1 MTVRLYNTDGRKI
14 EPFKPIKDGQAG
26 LYCCGPT
33 VYNYAHI
40 GNLRAFMF
48 EDILRR
54 TLEYAGYKVKHIMNV
69 TDVGHL
75 TDDGDDGE
83 DKMIKA
89 AREKGLSVWDI
100 ARFFTDAFIDDTKR
114 LNILK
119 PTMYCKATEHI
130 DDMIKMVQKLEDNGF
145 TYVAGGNVYFD
156 SSKFPEYGKM
166 ALLDKQDL
174 IHGARV
180 VIDINKRS
188 PQDFVLWFTESKFE
202 KQAMIWESP
211 WGVGYPG
218 WHIECSAMS
227 CKYLGPHFDI
237 HCGGIDHIP
246 VHHTNEIAQSEAAN
260 GEKWVNYWC
269 HNEFLLMKTGKMS
282 KSKGGFLTL
291 QSLVDKGYDPLDYR
305 YFLLGG
311 HYRSQLIF
319 TWESLESSATA
330 RRNLVQKIGNLKKNT
345 TAVPLD
351 TLSKN
356 AKGKLNDFNEHITA
370 DLMTPRC
377 LADLWG
383 LLKDNSISDGEK
395 LTVAYKMDQVL
406 GLKMDTYEIEDESV
420 DVSAEDLLLIAE
432 RVEAKKTR
440 NFNRADEIRDIFS
453 ERGYILVDS
462 PEGTFLKKK

>member
-1 MTVRLYNTDGRKI
+1 MTVNLYNTDGRQI
-14 EPFKPIKDGQAG
+14 EAFKPINKGKVG
-26 LYCCGPT
+26 FYCCGPT

-54 TLEYAGYKVKHIMNV
+54 TLEYAGYKVKHIMNI

-89 AREKGLSVWDI
+89 AREKGMSVWDI
-100 ARFFTDAFIDDTKR
+100 ADFFTESFIKDTSR

-119 PTMYCKATEHI
+119 PTKYSRATEHI
-130 DDMIKMVQKLEDNGF
+130 EDMINMIQKLQDKGF
-145 TYVAGGNVYFD
+145 TYIAGGNVYFD

-166 ALLDKQDL
+166 ALLDKQEL
-174 IHGARV
+174 QHGARV
-180 VIDINKRS
+180 VIDKNKKG

-202 KQAMIWESP
+202 KQAMTWESP
-211 WGVGYPG
+211 WGTGYPG

-227 CKYLGPHFDI
+227 CRYLGSHFDI

-291 QSLVDKGYDPLDYR
+291 QTLVDKGYDPLDFR
-305 YFLLGG
+305 YYLLGG
-311 HYRSQLIF
+311 HYRSQLVF
-319 TWESLESSATA
+319 TWESLEASASA
-330 RRNLVQKIGNLKKNT
+330 RRNLVQKIGTMIKKS
-345 TAVPLD
+345 APVPLEK
-351 TLSKN
+351 LGVN
-356 AKGKLNDFNEHITA
+356 AKKRLQDFDEHIAA

-383 LLKDNSISDGEK
+383 LLKDNSISDEEK
-395 LTVAYKMDQVL
+395 LSVVFTMDRVL
-406 GLKMDTYEIEDESV
+406 GLKMDTYKVEDEIIQLS
-420 DVSAEDLLLIAE
+420 DSDRKLIAE
-432 RVEAKKTR
+432 RAEAKKAKD
-440 NFNRADEIRDIFS
+440 FSRADEIRDIFS
-453 ERGYILVDS
+453 NRGYILVDS

>member
-1 MTVRLYNTDGRKI
+1 MIVNLFNTDGRNI
-14 EPFKPIKDGQAG
+14 EPFQPITEGKVG

-40 GNLRAFMF
+40 GNLRAYMF

-54 TLEYAGYKVKHIMNV
+54 TLEYAGYKVKHVMNI

-89 AREKGLSVWDI
+89 ARDKGMSVWDI
-100 ARFFTDAFIDDTKR
+100 ASFFTDAFIKDTAR

-119 PTMYCKATEHI
+119 PAIYSKATEHI
-130 DDMIKMVQKLEDNGF
+130 DEMINMIQKLEDRGF
-145 TYVAGGNVYFD
+145 TYNVGGNVYFD

-174 IHGARV
+174 QHGARV
-180 VIDINKRS
+180 IIDTNKKG
-188 PQDFVLWFTESKFE
+188 PQDFVLWFTDSKFE
-202 KQAMIWESP
+202 KQAMTWDSP
-211 WGVGYPG
+211 WGIGYPG

-227 CKYLGPHFDI
+227 CKYLGNHFDI

-260 GEKWVNYWC
+260 GEKWVNYWL

-282 KSKGGFLTL
+282 KSKGGFITL
-291 QSLVDKGYDPLDYR
+291 QSLIDQGYNPLDFR

-311 HYRSQLIF
+311 HYRSQLVF
-319 TWESLESSATA
+319 TWESLDASAKA
-330 RRNLVQKIGNLKKNT
+330 RKNLVQKIGSLKKSSEP
-345 TAVPLD
+345 VSLD
-351 TLSKN
+351 IISE
-356 AKGKLNDFNEHITA
+356 AGRSRLNDFEEHIIT

-383 LLKDNSISDGEK
+383 LLKDNSIDDGEK
-395 LTVAYKMDQVL
+395 LAIAYKIDKVL
-406 GLKMDTYEIEDESV
+406 GLNMETYELEDDKVELSSEDMKLIE
-420 DVSAEDLLLIAE
+420 E
-432 RVEAKKTR
+432 RADAKKVK
-440 NFNRADEIRDIFS
+440 NFSRADEIRDIFS
-453 ERGYILVDS
+453 ERGYVLVDS
-462 PEGTFLKKK
+462 PNGVFLKKK

>member
-1 MTVRLYNTDGRKI
+1 MIVNLYNTDGREI
-14 EPFKPIKDGQAG
+14 VPFKPIKEGKVG

-33 VYNYAHI
+33 VYNYGHI

-54 TLEYAGYKVKHIMNV
+54 TLEYAGYKVKHIMNI

-89 AREKGLSVWDI
+89 AREKGMSVWDI
-100 ARFFTDAFIDDTKR
+100 ADSFTQAFMDDVNK
-114 LNILK
+114 LNVLK
-119 PTMYCKATEHI
+119 PTMYSKATEHI
-130 DDMIKMVQKLEDNGF
+130 ADMIKMIQKLEDRGF

-174 IHGARV
+174 QHGARV
-180 VIDINKRS
+180 VIDTNKKG

-202 KQAMIWESP
+202 KQAMTWDSP

-227 CKYLGPHFDI
+227 CKYLGNHFDI

-282 KSKGGFLTL
+282 KSKGGFITL
-291 QSLVDKGYDPLDYR
+291 QSLIEKGYDPLDYR

-311 HYRSQLIF
+311 HYRSQLVF
-319 TWESLESSATA
+319 TWESLESSTSA
-330 RRNLVQKIGNLKKNT
+330 RKNLVQKIGAMKKNSKPT
-345 TAVPLD
+345 PLSSIGEKASMR
-351 TLSKN
+351 LK
-356 AKGKLNDFNEHITA
+356 DFDEHITS

-395 LTVAYKMDQVL
+395 LTVAYKMDQVF
-406 GLKMDTYEIEDESV
+406 GLSMEQYEIEDEKIEIS
-420 DVSAEDLLLIAE
+420 DDDQKLISE
-432 RVEAKKTR
+432 RAEAKKAKD
-440 NFNRADEIRDIFS
+440 FSRADEIREIFS
-453 ERGYILVDS
+453 ERGYVLVDS
-462 PEGTFLKKK
+462 PEGTFIKKK

>member
-1 MTVRLYNTDGRKI
+1 MTVNLFNTDGRKL
-14 EPFKPIKDGQAG
+14 EPFKPIKDGKVG

-89 AREKGLSVWDI
+89 AREKGMSVWDI
-100 ARFFTDAFIDDTKR
+100 ASFFTDSFVNDTAK

-119 PTMYCKATEHI
+119 PTMYSKATEHI
-130 DDMIKMVQKLEDNGF
+130 KDMIGMIQKLEDRGF

-156 SSKFPEYGKM
+156 SSQFPEYGKM

-174 IHGARV
+174 QHGARV
-180 VIDINKRS
+180 VIDKNKKG

-202 KQAMIWESP
+202 KQAMTWESP

-291 QSLVDKGYDPLDYR
+291 QSLVDKGFDPLDYR

-311 HYRSQLIF
+311 HYRSQLVF
-319 TWESLESSATA
+319 TWESLESSASA
-330 RRNLVQKIGNLKKNT
+330 RKNLVQKIGTIRKNT
-345 TAVPLD
+345 KAVSLD
-351 TLSKN
+351 KLGEK
-356 AKGKLNDFNEHITA
+356 AKLRLDDFNEHITA

-383 LLKDNSISDGEK
+383 LLKDNSISNGEK
-395 LTVAYKMDQVL
+395 LAVAYKMDQVL
-406 GLKMDTYEIEDESV
+406 GLKMETYEVEDEKIELS
-420 DVSAEDLLLIAE
+420 SEDRKLIDE
-432 RVEAKKTR
+432 RAEAKKVKD
-440 NFNRADEIRDIFS
+440 FNRADEIRDIFS
-453 ERGYILVDS
+453 KRGYVLVDS
-462 PEGTFLKKK
+462 PQGTFLKKK

>member
-1 MTVRLYNTDGRKI
+1 MTVNLFNTDGRKI
-14 EPFKPIKDGQAG
+14 EPFIPIEDGKVG

-54 TLEYAGYKVKHIMNV
+54 TLEYAGYKVKHIMNI

-89 AREKGLSVWDI
+89 AREKGMSVWDI
-100 ARFFTDAFIDDTKR
+100 ASFFTEAFLLDTKR

-119 PTMYCKATEHI
+119 PTMYSKATAHI
-130 DDMIKMVQKLEDNGF
+130 GDMIKMIEKLEEKGF
-145 TYVAGGNVYFD
+145 TYQAGGNVYFN

-166 ALLDKQDL
+166 ALLDKQEL
-174 IHGARV
+174 QHGARV
-180 VIDINKRS
+180 EVDVNKKS
-188 PQDFVLWFTESKFE
+188 PQDFVLWFTMSKFE
-202 KQAMIWESP
+202 KQAMNWDSP

-227 CKYLGPHFDI
+227 CKYLGNHFDI

-282 KSKGGFLTL
+282 KSKGGFLTV
-291 QSLVDKGYDPLDYR
+291 QSLVDKGFDPLDFR

-311 HYRSQLIF
+311 HYRSQLVF
-319 TWESLESSATA
+319 TWESLEASSTA
-330 RRNLVQKIGNLKKNT
+330 RKNLVQKIGTMKKNSS
-345 TAVPLD
+345 AVSLD
-351 TLSKN
+351 KIGEKALER
-356 AKGKLNDFNEHITA
+356 LHDFDEHITS

-383 LLKDNSISDGEK
+383 LLKDNHISDGEK
-395 LTVAYKMDQVL
+395 LAVAFKMDQVL
-406 GLKMDTYEIEDESV
+406 GLTMEDYVVE
-420 DVSAEDLLLIAE
+420 DVSVEINDDERKLIEE
-432 RVEAKKTR
+432 RAEAKKAKD
-440 NFNRADEIRDIFS
+440 FVRADEIRDIFI
-453 ERGYILVDS
+453 ERGYVLVDT
-462 PEGTFLKKK
+462 PEGTFLKEK

>member
-1 MTVRLYNTDGRKI
+1 MTVNLFNTDGRKI
-14 EPFKPIKDGQAG
+14 EPFVPLKEGRVG

-54 TLEYAGYKVKHIMNV
+54 TLEYSGYKVKHIMNI

-75 TDDGDDGE
+75 TDDGDEGE

-89 AREKGLSVWDI
+89 AREKGMSVWDI
-100 ARFFTDAFIDDTKR
+100 AAFFTDAFMEDTKR

-119 PTMYCKATEHI
+119 PTIYSKATAHI
-130 DDMIKMVQKLEDNGF
+130 DDMIQMIQKLEEKGF
-145 TYVAGGNVYFD
+145 TYQAGGNVYFD

-166 ALLDKQDL
+166 AMLDKQEL
-174 IHGARV
+174 QHGARV
-180 VIDINKRS
+180 DVDTNKKGL
-188 PQDFVLWFTESKFE
+188 QDFVLWFTTSKFE
-202 KQAMIWESP
+202 KQSMTWDSP
-211 WGVGYPG
+211 WGKGYPG

-227 CKYLGPHFDI
+227 CKYLGNHFDI

-282 KSKGGFLTL
+282 KSKGGFLTIQTL
-291 QSLVDKGYDPLDYR
+291 IDKGYDPLDYR

-311 HYRSQLIF
+311 HYRSQLVF
-319 TWESLESSATA
+319 TWESLEASTA
-330 RRNLVQKIGNLKKNT
+330 ARKNLIQKIGMLKTNAVAGNLEKLSEK
-345 TAVPLD
+345 AQQRLD
-351 TLSKN
+351 
-356 AKGKLNDFNEHITA
+356 DFNEHITS

-383 LLKDNSISDGEK
+383 LLKDNSIADSEK
-395 LTVAYKMDQVL
+395 LAVCFKMDQIL
-406 GLKMDTYEIEDESV
+406 GLNMESYVLEDESV
-420 DVSAEDLLLIAE
+420 ALSDEDRQLIEE
-432 RVEAKKTR
+432 RAEAKKIKD
-440 NFNRADEIRDIFS
+440 FARADEIRDIFS
-453 ERGYILVDS
+453 NRGYVLVDS
-462 PEGTFLKKK
+462 PEGAFLKKK

>member
-1 MTVRLYNTDGRKI
+1 MTVNLFNTDGRKI
-14 EPFKPIKDGQAG
+14 EPFKPLKDGKVG

-54 TLEYAGYKVKHIMNV
+54 TLEYSGYKVKHIMNV

-89 AREKGLSVWDI
+89 AREKGMSVWDI
-100 ARFFTDAFIDDTKR
+100 ASFFTDAFMDDTAR

-119 PTMYCKATEHI
+119 PTMYSKATEHI
-130 DDMIKMVQKLEDNGF
+130 EDMIKMIQKLEEKGF
-145 TYVAGGNVYFD
+145 TYAAGGNIYFD

-174 IHGARV
+174 QHGARV
-180 VIDINKRS
+180 VVDTNKKG

-202 KQAMIWESP
+202 KQAMTWDSP

-227 CKYLGPHFDI
+227 CKYLGTHFDI

-260 GEKWVNYWC
+260 GQKWVNYWC

-291 QSLVDKGYDPLDYR
+291 QSLIDKGYDPLDYR

-311 HYRSQLIF
+311 HYRSQLVF
-319 TWESLESSATA
+319 TWESLESSSSA
-330 RRNLVQKIGNLKKNT
+330 RKNLVQKIGTMKKSAGPVSLKDLGEK
-345 TAVPLD
+345 ARSRLD
-351 TLSKN
+351 
-356 AKGKLNDFNEHITA
+356 DFNEHITS

-383 LLKDNSISDGEK
+383 LLKDNSISDDEK
-395 LTVAYKMDQVL
+395 LTVAYKIDQVL
-406 GLKMDTYEIEDESV
+406 GLRMETYEIEDEKIELSV
-420 DVSAEDLLLIAE
+420 DDQKLIDE
-432 RVEAKKTR
+432 RTEAKAAKD
-440 NFNRADEIRDIFS
+440 FSRADEIRDIFS
-453 ERGYILVDS
+453 KRGYVLVDS
-462 PEGTFLKKK
+462 PQGTFLKKK

>member
-1 MTVRLYNTDGRKI
+1 MTVNLYNTDGRKI
-14 EPFKPIKDGQAG
+14 EPFIPIREGNVG

-54 TLEYAGYKVKHIMNV
+54 TLEYAGYKVKHIMNI

-89 AREKGLSVWDI
+89 AREKGMSVWDI
-100 ARFFTDAFIDDTKR
+100 AAFFTDSFFSDVER
-114 LNILK
+114 LNIQK
-119 PTMYCKATEHI
+119 PTLYSKATDHI
-130 DDMIKMVQKLEDNGF
+130 EDMINMIRTLEEKGF
-145 TYVAGGNVYFD
+145 TYQAGGNVYFD
-156 SSKFPEYGKM
+156 SSRFPEYGKM

-174 IHGARV
+174 QHGARV
-180 VIDINKRS
+180 VVDENKRN

-202 KQAMIWESP
+202 KQAMTWDSP

-227 CKYLGPHFDI
+227 CKYLGNHFDI

-269 HNEFLLMKTGKMS
+269 HNEFLLMKSGKMS

-311 HYRSQLIF
+311 HYRSQLVF
-319 TWESLESSATA
+319 SWESLEASASA
-330 RRNLVQKIGNLKKNT
+330 RKNLIQKIGSLRKDAGPVNLSD
-345 TAVPLD
+345 LGD
-351 TLSKN
+351 G
-356 AKGKLNDFNEHITA
+356 AKEKLNDFSEHITA

-383 LLKDNSISDGEK
+383 LLKDPAIAEGEK
-395 LTVAYKMDQVL
+395 LAAAYEMDRVL
-406 GLKMDTYEIEDESV
+406 GLKMDTYEIAEESV
-420 DVSAEDLLLIAE
+420 EISEEDKALIGE
-432 RVEAKKTR
+432 RAKAKKEK
-440 NFNRADEIRDIFS
+440 NFSRADEIRDIFS
-453 ERGYILVDS
+453 DRGYTLVDT
-462 PEGTFLKKK
+462 PEGTILKKK

>member
-1 MTVRLYNTDGRKI
+1 MTVNLFNTDGRKI
-14 EPFKPIKDGQAG
+14 EPFKPLKDGKVG

-54 TLEYAGYKVKHIMNV
+54 TLEYSGYKVKHIMNV

-89 AREKGLSVWDI
+89 AREKGMSVWDI
-100 ARFFTDAFIDDTKR
+100 ASFFTDAFMDDTAR

-119 PTMYCKATEHI
+119 PTMYSKATEHI
-130 DDMIKMVQKLEDNGF
+130 EDMIKMIQKLEEKGF
-145 TYVAGGNVYFD
+145 TYAAGGNIYFD

-174 IHGARV
+174 QHGARV
-180 VIDINKRS
+180 VVDTNKKG

-202 KQAMIWESP
+202 KQAMTWDSP

-227 CKYLGPHFDI
+227 CKYLGTHFDI

-246 VHHTNEIAQSEAAN
+246 VPHTNEIAQSEAAN
-260 GEKWVNYWC
+260 GQKWVNYWC

-291 QSLVDKGYDPLDYR
+291 QSLIDKGYDPLDYR

-311 HYRSQLIF
+311 HYRSQLVF
-319 TWESLESSATA
+319 TWESLESSSSA
-330 RRNLVQKIGNLKKNT
+330 RKNLVQKIGTMKKSAGPVSLKDLGEK
-345 TAVPLD
+345 ARSRLD
-351 TLSKN
+351 
-356 AKGKLNDFNEHITA
+356 DFNEHITS

-383 LLKDNSISDGEK
+383 LLKDNSISDDEK
-395 LTVAYKMDQVL
+395 LTVAYKIDQVL
-406 GLKMDTYEIEDESV
+406 GLRMETYEIEDEKIELSV
-420 DVSAEDLLLIAE
+420 DDQKLIDE
-432 RVEAKKTR
+432 RTEAKAAKD
-440 NFNRADEIRDIFS
+440 FSRADEIRDIFS
-453 ERGYILVDS
+453 KRGYVLVDS
-462 PEGTFLKKK
+462 PQGTFLKKK

>member
-1 MTVRLYNTDGRKI
+1 MTVNLFNTDGRI
-14 EPFKPIKDGQAG
+14 LEPFKPIKDGNVG

-54 TLEYAGYKVKHIMNV
+54 TLEYAGYKVKHIMNI

-89 AREKGLSVWDI
+89 AREKGMSVWDI
-100 ARFFTDAFIDDTKR
+100 AAFFTDAFIEDTNR

-119 PTMYCKATEHI
+119 PTMYSRATEHI
-130 DDMIKMVQKLEDNGF
+130 EDMIKMIQKLEDRGY

-156 SSKFPEYGKM
+156 SSRFPEYGKM
-166 ALLDKQDL
+166 ALLDKQEL
-174 IHGARV
+174 QHGARV
-180 VIDINKRS
+180 VVDQNKRG
-188 PQDFVLWFTESKFE
+188 PQDFVLWFTMSKFE
-202 KQAMIWESP
+202 KQAMTWDSP
-211 WGVGYPG
+211 WGKGYPG

-227 CKYLGPHFDI
+227 CKYLGSHFDI

-291 QSLVDKGYDPLDYR
+291 QSLVEKGFDPLDFR

-311 HYRSQLIF
+311 HYRSQLVF
-319 TWESLESSATA
+319 TWESLESSASA
-330 RRNLVQKIGNLKKNT
+330 RKNLIQKIGSLKENT
-345 TAVPLD
+345 KPGSLER
-351 TLSKN
+351 LGES
-356 AKGKLNDFNEHITA
+356 AKSRLMDFNDHISS

-383 LLKDNSISDGEK
+383 LLKDNNVTDEDK
-395 LTVAYKMDQVL
+395 LAVAFKMDEVL
-406 GLKMDTYEIEDESV
+406 GLKMNTYEVEDERSTI
-420 DVSAEDLLLIAE
+420 SEEDQLLIDE
-432 RVEAKKTR
+432 RAEAKKEK
-440 NFNRADEIRDIFS
+440 NYNRADEIRDIFNK
-453 ERGYILVDS
+453 RGYVLVDS
-462 PEGTFLKKK
+462 PEGTYLRKK